1 MRVYR
6 CRKCA
11 GESVINMRQ
20 HRLALCET
28 HLVEWVQKVTSSFIE
43 KHRMFEPDDRILVA
57 VSGGQ
62 R

>member
-11 GESVINMRQ
+11 GDSVINMRQ